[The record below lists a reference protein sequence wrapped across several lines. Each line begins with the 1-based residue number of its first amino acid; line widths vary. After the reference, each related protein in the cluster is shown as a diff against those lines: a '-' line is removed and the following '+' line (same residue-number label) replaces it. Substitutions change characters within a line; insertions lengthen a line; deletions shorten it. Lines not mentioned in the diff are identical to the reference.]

1 MRIINLVL
9 INIFMISIIGTCYA
23 EAEFKIM
30 AAIDQPKGLPG
41 AIAFESFK
49 KLVEKRSNGRIEVE
63 VFLDGVLGNA
73 REEIE
78 GVQLGTIQITQTA
91 NSALTSWVPEMNLFE
106 LPFLFR
112 DAKHQSAV
120 LESDLA
126 LGYRKE
132 MGEKGFHLLGFNTV
146 GTRHIM
152 TTKKSI
158 KSMKD
163 LKGLKIRTMGNP
175 VHLDAYEAYG
185 ARPLP
190 MAYGELYTSL
200 ETNVIDGAEAA
211 NSNYYAKKFFEVA
224 DNWAMVG
231 WLYMVAPMIMNKDYY
246 DNMPKD
252 LQNILNEAAIEVCR
266 EGREEYAKQD
276 IEKLDLLKKQNIKI
290 TTPDRKPFIKASS
303 VVYDKW
309 AKVVGGREK
318 IDAILN
324 LEY

>member
-1 MRIINLVL
+1 MRKFNLFLIILML
-9 INIFMISIIGTCYA
+9 SGIGNCFA
-23 EAEFKIM
+23 EAEFRIR
-30 AAIDQPKGLPG
+30 AAIDQPKTLPG

-49 KLVEKRSNGRIEVE
+49 RLVEKRSNGRVEVE
-63 VFLDGVLGNA
+63 VFLDGALGNA

-91 NSALTSWVPEMNLFE
+91 NAALTAWVPELNLFE

-112 DAKHQSAV
+112 DADHQTAV

-126 LGYRKE
+126 LGFKKE

-146 GTRHIM
+146 GLRHIM
-152 TTKKSI
+152 TTEKSI
-158 KSMKD
+158 KSIAD

-175 VHLDAYEAYG
+175 VHLDAYEAFG
-185 ARPLP
+185 ASPLP

-211 NSNYYAKKFFEVA
+211 NSNYYGKKFFEVA
-224 DNWAMVG
+224 NNWAMVG
-231 WLYMVAPMIMNKDYY
+231 WLYMVAPMIMNKAYY
-246 DNMPKD
+246 DKMPKD

-266 EGREEYAKQD
+266 EGREVYAKQD
-276 IEKLDLLKKQNIKI
+276 IEKLKLLKKHNIKI
-290 TTPDRKPFIKASS
+290 TTPDREPFIKASS

-324 LEY
+324 LKY